1 MLRRLKAYQYFLI
14 FYLVLLIAGLW
25 LRLETDH
32 GHMIYWWAGNRSE
45 FWTFV
50 FHWADRLGEEYGYI
64 LFGLYFLLF
73 IPYRAITIA
82 LTGLVI
88 TLVTQTLKF
97 LLAHPRPRSYFGT
110 EIEKIDPVE
119 GWHIVDGINSFP
131 SGHTSGAFALVAL
144 LCYYSKNKPFI
155 QILLVV
161 LASLTGMAR
170 IYGINHFLV
179 DVLAGSLVGVLVGFG
194 MGYLT
199 GKYMPQQ
206 WKEFRFFGS
215 KSK

>member
-1 MLRRLKAYQYFLI
+1 MLRKLKAYQYFLT
-14 FYLVLLIAGLW
+14 FYLVLLIAGSW

-32 GHMIYWWAGNRSE
+32 GYLIYWWADNRSE

-50 FHWADRLGEEYGYI
+50 FYWADLMGEEYGYI
-64 LFGLYFLLF
+64 LFGLYFLF
-73 IPYRAITIA
+73 VIPYRALSLA
-82 LTGLVI
+82 LTGLVVTII
-88 TLVTQTLKF
+88 TQALKF
-97 LLAHPRPRSYFGT
+97 LFGQPRPRTYYGT
-110 EIEKIDPVE
+110 DIDTIYPVE
-119 GWHIVDGINSFP
+119 GWHIVDGINSLP

-144 LCYYSKNKPFI
+144 ICYYSKNKPFV

-170 IYGINHFLV
+170 VYGINHFLV

-199 GKYMPQQ
+199 EKYMPEK